1 VARLLRRRF
10 QAGSTT
16 TETILI
22 IDSDLGFVFWLG
34 QLLDQA
40 GYEALPAKSVADAAE
55 LLSHWGGSL
64 DVVIVSPNVSDSKE
78 FAAHLRAVN
87 PNLWVISLAD
97 RDNAGSPA
105 VADFVCVRS
114 RDAEAQAQWLGI
126 LANISQ
132 PTSKLTASGT
142 QSC

>member
-1 VARLLRRRF
+1 MIAKPF
-10 QAGSTT
+10 HAGSTT

-40 GYEALPAKSVADAAE
+40 GYQALPAKSVADASE

-64 DVVIVSPNVSDSKE
+64 DAVIISPNVSGSIE
-78 FAAHLRAVN
+78 FAAHLRALN
-87 PNLWVISLAD
+87 PNLRVISLTD
-97 RDNAGSPA
+97 QDNAGSPA

-114 RDAEAQAQWLGI
+114 RDAEAQAQWLDI
-126 LANISQ
+126 IANITQ
-132 PTSKLTASGT
+132 PTPKPTVSRA